1 MGKDAEVILIGKG
14 LNLLWLKLVATS
26 DGVSGV
32 LSHNVEVDC
41 AEGTAMFDTSGG
53 RDGLH

>member
-32 LSHNVEVDC
+32 LSHSVEVDC